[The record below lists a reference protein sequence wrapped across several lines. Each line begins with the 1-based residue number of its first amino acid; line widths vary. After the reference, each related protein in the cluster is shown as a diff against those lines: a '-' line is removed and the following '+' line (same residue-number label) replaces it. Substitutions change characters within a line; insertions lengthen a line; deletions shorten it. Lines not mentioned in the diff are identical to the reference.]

1 MSSNQFKKWAI
12 YEGLEPFEEER
23 ADWRS
28 AQLVT
33 TLVNVHRKRGTRAK
47 SPKDFFIKFDKEFE
61 EKKPKTWQDMKAMT
75 KELAALS
82 NSRNVVKKERKNR

>member
-47 SPKDFFIKFDKEFE
+47 SPKDFFIKFDKGFAGG
-61 EKKPKTWQDMKAMT
+61 QVC
-75 KELAALS
+75 AAVHEGLRWFRRS
-82 NSRNVVKKERKNR
+82 GGLVAAVT